1 MTATVLTA
9 PMVASSLIPSVTVA
23 IAVDTGAVVAA
34 SSGTITEGV
43 YMMDNMVR
51 NGSTNEGRINLHT
64 ECNVEALIG
73 FQVLPIDG
81 AGQSGD
87 SVKITSFAMEG
98 GDDVFTG
105 AGHPRCVKKP
115 PAGLKPG
122 AYWIGQAMAAGT
134 QTYEI
139 QIEVTVG
146 VLQPVKY
153 YVTWNAELTA
163 S

>member
-1 MTATVLTA
+1 M
-9 PMVASSLIPSVTVA
+9 MASSLIPQVSVA
-23 IAVDTGAVVAA
+23 IAVDTAAVAA
-34 SSGTITEGV
+34 ASNGPITEGV

-51 NGSTNEGRINLHT
+51 NGSTNEGKINLHT
-64 ECNVEALIG
+64 KCNVEALIG

-81 AGQSGD
+81 AGQSSD

-105 AGHPRCVKKP
+105 AGHPIRIPKP

-134 QTYEI
+134 ETYEI
-139 QIEVTVG
+139 QIEVTIG
-146 VLQPVKY
+146 ALQPVKY